1 VPHCGSSRPIVAI
14 SSRTSE
20 FRRGRPKARPERRRQ
35 NRRQPR
41 QCQPSTVSGRTR
53 SRWRCQFRWRR
64 RTRSQKSSSQARRR
78 GRCWGAEGD
87 RELLA
92 EEQVLDDQALT
103 AADAG
108 DEGGQDEPDEL
119 EHRGRIAGRTL
130 PPYRLV
136 RLRRYGPQSMANTRQ
151 KRACPPLPSSDAF
164 GVRRRNLKSRRNCE
178 RRARAQ
184 AVEQVLSRTSSS
196 A

>member
-1 VPHCGSSRPIVAI
+1 MPAQHGLRPDQEQV
-14 SSRTSE
+14 
-20 FRRGRPKARPERRRQ
+20 G
-35 NRRQPR
+35 
-41 QCQPSTVSGRTR
+41 
-53 SRWRCQFRWRR
+53 CQFRWRR

-119 EHRGRIAGRTL
+119 EHRGRIADHATRDRIAGRTL

-151 KRACPPLPSSDAF
+151 RRACPPLPKTEPPA
-164 GVRRRNLKSRRNCE
+164 
-178 RRARAQ
+178 
-184 AVEQVLSRTSSS
+184 TP
-196 A
+196 